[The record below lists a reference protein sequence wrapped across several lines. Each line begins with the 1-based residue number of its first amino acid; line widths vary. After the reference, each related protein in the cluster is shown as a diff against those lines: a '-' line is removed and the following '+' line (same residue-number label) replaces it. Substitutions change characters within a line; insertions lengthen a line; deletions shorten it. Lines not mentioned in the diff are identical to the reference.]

1 MTKILVGSR
10 AFFSGMKGFT
20 SKDRDY
26 LVLVDKPNGYTWRRE
41 QSMRGVCTFEYKRDT
56 PAAMVAKT
64 LDDGDPLLIGKFLV
78 PEVAGAIG
86 ATVNDILPLEALL
99 SKLDAQ
105 HQYEAVIFAAYKENG
120 TFALTDAQRASAY
133 EVYKEARAKKKKN
146 DDESPSRE

>member
-64 LDDGDPLLIGKFLV
+64 LEAGDPLLIGKFLV
-78 PEVAGAIG
+78 PAVADAIG
-86 ATVNDILPLEALL
+86 ATVKDILPLESLL
-99 SKLDAQ
+99 PKLDAK
-105 HQYEAVIFAAYKENG
+105 HQYEAIIFNAIKNNG
-120 TFALTDAQRASAY
+120 TFTITDEQRQDAYKVYQSAR
-133 EVYKEARAKKKKN
+133 ELKN
-146 DDESPSRE
+146 RKAPGTSKTE